1 MHHPV
6 GLAKEIIVNA
16 ANVAILRTKVTEGKV
31 MLLKGFST
39 IRSKLIIGCSLL
51 ILIVIATGVIS
62 LSRINLLGNLT
73 VKMYNHPLTV
83 TRASLQADV
92 GIIKMHRSM
101 KDIALA
107 KDASSLET
115 ARKKVDNYEQE
126 VYKEYAIVE
135 ERILG
140 DEGKQ
145 LIAKTIQIF
154 RDWKP
159 IRDEVIKHMQ
169 AGERDAAATI
179 TKEKGAK
186 HVATLD
192 KKMVALVNYAAV
204 KGEGFFNMAQAKS
217 DSAYVL
223 TISMI
228 VVGTILGIGIV
239 YLLARLIITPINK
252 LKSNIEYIE
261 QNSDLQQLIDIS
273 TNDEIGKTALAFNAM
288 LEKFQALIQQ
298 IISSTTQLATASEQ
312 VSSVASESARNVERQ
327 IQETDQVATAI
338 NEMTATV
345 QEVAKSATSAAS
357 AAQSADN
364 ESKGGKSVVM
374 TTMQAIEDLAN
385 EVESTSTIIHQVEED
400 SKNIGNILDVIKGI
414 AEQTNLLALNAAIEA
429 ARAGEQGRG
438 FAVVADEV
446 RTLASRTQDSTNE
459 IQQMIEKLQSGSRKA
474 VAAMEVGREKAATG
488 VEHAK
493 EASEALEA
501 ITRSVATI
509 NEMNTQIASAAEEQ
523 SSVAEEINKS
533 IINIREV
540 SELTANGSEQTT
552 NTSQQLSSLATQLQ
566 SLVAQFKV

>member
-1 MHHPV
+1 
-6 GLAKEIIVNA
+6 
-16 ANVAILRTKVTEGKV
+16 
-31 MLLKGFST
+31 MLLNGFST

-51 ILIVIATGVIS
+51 IIIIIATGVTS
-62 LSRINLLGNLT
+62 LNRIDLLGNLT

-83 TRASLQADV
+83 TRASLLADV
-92 GIIKMHRSM
+92 GIIKMHRGM
-101 KDIALA
+101 KDVALTKDPNSLATA
-107 KDASSLET
+107 KN
-115 ARKKVDNYEQE
+115 KVDHYEQE
-126 VYKEYAIVE
+126 VYKQYAVVE

-140 DEGKQ
+140 KEGKQ
-145 LIAKTIQIF
+145 LIAETIQTF

-159 IRDEVIKHMQ
+159 IRDQVIQHMQ

-179 TKEKGAK
+179 TKEKGAR
-186 HVATLD
+186 HVTILD
-192 KKMVALVNYAAV
+192 KKMVALVDYAAV
-204 KGEGFFNMAQAKS
+204 KGEGFYNMAREKS
-217 DSAYVL
+217 NSAFVL

-228 VVGTILGIGIV
+228 IIGTVLAIIIV
-239 YLLARLIITPINK
+239 YLLTRLIVNPINK

-273 TNDEIGKTALAFNAM
+273 TNDEIGKTAIAFNAM

-298 IISSTTQLATASEQ
+298 ITSSTTQLATASEQ
-312 VSSVASESARNVERQ
+312 VSSVANESAQNIERQ

-338 NEMTATV
+338 NQMTSTV
-345 QEVAKSATSAAS
+345 QEVASSATSAAN

-374 TTMQAIEDLAN
+374 NTMQVIEDLAS
-385 EVESTSTIIHQVEED
+385 EVENTSTIIQQVEED
-400 SKNIGNILDVIKGI
+400 SDNIGNILDVIKGI

-459 IQQMIEKLQSGSRKA
+459 IQEMIEKLQSGSRKA
-474 VAAMEVGREKAATG
+474 VAAMEKGREKATTG
-488 VEHAK
+488 VEQAK
-493 EASEALEA
+493 EASDALEA
-501 ITRSVATI
+501 ITRSVETI

-523 SSVAEEINKS
+523 SSVAEEINKN
-533 IINIREV
+533 IINIRDV
-540 SELTANGSEQTT
+540 SEQTASGSAQT
-552 NTSQQLSSLATQLQ
+552 TSTSQQLASLSTQLQ

>member
-1 MHHPV
+1 M
-6 GLAKEIIVNA
+6 
-16 ANVAILRTKVTEGKV
+16 T
-31 MLLKGFST
+31 LKGFYT
-39 IRSKLIIGCSLL
+39 IKSKLIIGCSLL
-51 ILIVIATGVIS
+51 ILMIVVTGLIS
-62 LSRINLLGNLT
+62 SSRINFLGGLT

-92 GIIKMHRSM
+92 NIIKMHRGM
-101 KDIALA
+101 KDVALA
-107 KDASSLET
+107 KDASSMKV
-115 ARKKVDNYEQE
+115 AINKVDQYEQD
-126 VYKEYAIVE
+126 VFKEYAVVE

-140 DEGKQ
+140 KEGEQ
-145 LIAKTIQIF
+145 LIAETIQIF
-154 RDWKP
+154 RNWKP

-179 TKEKGAK
+179 TQNKGAK
-186 HVATLD
+186 HVAVLD
-192 KKMVALVNYAAV
+192 EKMNALVNYAAV
-204 KGEGFFNMAQAKS
+204 KGEGFFNKAQEASKN
-217 DSAYVL
+217 AFLL
-223 TISMI
+223 TIVMI
-228 VVGTILGIGIV
+228 VIGSILGILIA
-239 YLLARLIITPINK
+239 YILARMIITPINN
-252 LKSNIEYIE
+252 LKNSIEYIE
-261 QNSDLQQLIDIS
+261 QNSDLQNCITIS
-273 TNDEIGKTALAFNAM
+273 GNDEVSKTAVAFNAM

-298 IISSTTQLATASEQ
+298 ITSSTSQLATASEQ
-312 VSSVASESARNVERQ
+312 VSTVANESANNVERQ

-345 QEVAKSATSAAS
+345 QEVARNATSAAS

-374 TTMQAIEDLAN
+374 NTMQTIIDLAS
-385 EVESTSTIIHQVEED
+385 EVENTSSIIQQVEED
-400 SKNIGNILDVIKGI
+400 SDNIGNILDVIKGI

-446 RTLASRTQDSTNE
+446 RTLASRTQDSANE
-459 IQQMIEKLQSGSRKA
+459 IQQMIEKLQTGSRKA
-474 VAAMEVGREKAATG
+474 VVAMEQGREKAAAG

-523 SSVAEEINKS
+523 SSVAEEINKN
-533 IINIREV
+533 IMNIREV
-540 SELTANGSEQTT
+540 SELTASGSAQTT
-552 NTSQQLSSLATQLQ
+552 STSQQLSSLATQLQ